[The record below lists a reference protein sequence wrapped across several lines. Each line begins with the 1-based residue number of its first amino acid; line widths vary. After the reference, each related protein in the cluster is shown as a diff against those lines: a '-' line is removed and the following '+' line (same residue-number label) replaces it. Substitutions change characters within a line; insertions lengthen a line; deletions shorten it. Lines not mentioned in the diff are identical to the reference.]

1 MIDHIKQLGDVSV
14 AEKALILSSLTREP
28 ISLQDLENF
37 LDEQQL
43 AWRDEITSAWTG
55 PLVAIMDGEGG
66 ALGEGLAEL
75 FRHMNKIRS
84 VHVETD
90 KPEWAVKCTQLLE
103 GLQLAGVI
111 SEAQADAIVDLGGG
125 KLHGLVTIDE
135 INFAVQADIERQA
148 GVERIA
154 ELDALK
160 AEIAN
165 RFIHPAAGSQ
175 ESIADLRARIKQEL

>member
-1 MIDHIKQLGDVSV
+1 MIDHIKELGDVSV

-28 ISLQDLENF
+28 ISLQSLENL

-55 PLVAIMDGEGG
+55 PLVALMDGEGG

-75 FRHMNKIRS
+75 FRHMNKLRS
-84 VHVETD
+84 VHIETN
-90 KPEWAVKCTQLLE
+90 KPVWAVKCIQLLE
-103 GLQLAGVI
+103 GLQLAGAI

-135 INFAVQADIERQA
+135 INFALQAEADKEAKA
-148 GVERIA
+148 GRIK

-165 RFIHPAAGSQ
+165 RFIHPAGSSL